1 LSYDPATTEIYTK
14 DMLMAPLAPGM
25 ERPPH
30 PMRLGDEQDY
40 YVRGPELLRDP
51 DFRKSRPD
59 PAPAVD
65 RPHGGA
71 A

>member
-1 LSYDPATTEIYTK
+1 
-14 DMLMAPLAPGM
+14 
-25 ERPPH
+25 
-30 PMRLGDEQDY
+30 MRLGDELDY

-59 PAPAVD
+59 PAPPVPAGVVPSGAPGTPAEVSGQVDVAPVPPVD